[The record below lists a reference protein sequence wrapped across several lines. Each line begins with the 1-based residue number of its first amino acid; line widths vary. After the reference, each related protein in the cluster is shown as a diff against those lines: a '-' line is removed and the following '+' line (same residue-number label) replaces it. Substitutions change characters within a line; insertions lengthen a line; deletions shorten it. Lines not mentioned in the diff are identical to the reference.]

1 MATIA
6 LIFPGQGSQSP
17 GMLKE
22 LAAEYPAVQR
32 RFQEASDVLHLD
44 LWKIAQEDANNQL
57 DQTAITQPALL
68 AAGIA
73 CADVLRETCDI
84 NAEYMAGH
92 SLGEYTALCAA
103 GALPFAEAVQLVHMR
118 GKIMQ
123 EAAPPGVGAMAAV
136 LGLADEDVIGVCNRT
151 PGKVSA
157 ANFNAP
163 GQVVIAG
170 EKAAVEAA
178 VEAAKAAGAKRA
190 ITLPVSVPSHCEL
203 MRVAAGQFSLHLG
216 KIHWQTPNALIV
228 HNVDAKTHDSS
239 SGIEA
244 ILGAQLYQPVRWVE
258 CVQALAARGVN
269 LFIEAGPGKVLTG
282 LNKRIDK
289 TLRTVAFDHPD
300 SVAAVRQA
308 LSETP

>member
-22 LAAEYPAVQR
+22 LAAAYPVVQR
-32 RFQEASDVLHLD
+32 RFQEASDVLKLD
-44 LWKIAQEDANNQL
+44 LWQISQDETGSQL

-73 CADVLRETCDI
+73 CADILRDECGI
-84 NAEYMAGH
+84 NAPFMAGH

-103 GALPFAEAVQLVHMR
+103 GAMSFAEAIQLVHMR

-123 EAAPPGVGAMAAV
+123 EAVAPGAGAMAAI
-136 LGLADEDVIGVCNRT
+136 LGLADEDVISVCNRT

-157 ANFNAP
+157 ANFNSP

-170 EKAAVEAA
+170 ETAAVEAA

-190 ITLPVSVPSHCEL
+190 VTLAVSV
-203 MRVAAGQFSLHLG
+203 
-216 KIHWQTPNALIV
+216 HWQTPNAVII
-228 HNVDAKTHDSS
+228 HNVDAKTHDST
-239 SGIEA
+239 SGVEA
-244 ILGAQLYQPVRWVE
+244 ALGAQLYQPVRWVDCIE
-258 CVQALAARGVN
+258 ALAARGVN

>member
-22 LAAEYPAVQR
+22 LAAAYPVVQR
-32 RFQEASDVLHLD
+32 RFQEASDVLKLD
-44 LWKIAQEDANNQL
+44 LWQISQDETGSQL

-73 CADVLRETCDI
+73 CADILRDECGI
-84 NAEYMAGH
+84 NAPFMAGH

-103 GALPFAEAVQLVHMR
+103 RAMSFAEAIQLVHMR

-123 EAAPPGVGAMAAV
+123 EAVAPGAGAMAAI
-136 LGLADEDVIGVCNRT
+136 LGLADEDVISVCNRT

-157 ANFNAP
+157 ANFNSP

-170 EKAAVEAA
+170 ETAAVEAA
-178 VEAAKAAGAKRA
+178 R
-190 ITLPVSVPSHCEL
+190 
-203 MRVAAGQFSLHLG
+203 
-216 KIHWQTPNALIV
+216 
-228 HNVDAKTHDSS
+228 
-239 SGIEA
+239 
-244 ILGAQLYQPVRWVE
+244 GAQRYQPVRWVDCIE
-258 CVQALAARGVN
+258 ALAARGVN

-289 TLRTVAFDHPD
+289 TLRTIAFDHPD

>member
-22 LAAEYPAVQR
+22 LAVTYPVVQR
-32 RFQEASDVLHLD
+32 RFQEASDVLKLD
-44 LWKIAQEDANNQL
+44 LWQISQDETGSQL

-73 CADVLRETCDI
+73 CADILRDECGI
-84 NAEYMAGH
+84 NAPFMAGH

-103 GALPFAEAVQLVHMR
+103 GAMSFAEAIQLVHMR

-123 EAAPPGVGAMAAV
+123 EAVAPGAGAMAAI
-136 LGLADEDVIGVCNRT
+136 LGLADEDVISVCNRT

-157 ANFNAP
+157 ANFNSP

-170 EKAAVEAA
+170 E
-178 VEAAKAAGAKRA
+178 AKAVATAIENAKLAGAKRA
-190 ITLPVSVPSHCEL
+190 VPLAVSVPSHCEL
-203 MRVAAGQFSLHLG
+203 RAAAAQLSLHLN
-216 KIHWQTPNALIV
+216 KINWQPANATII
-228 HNVDAKTHDSS
+228 HNVDAKPRDTAT
-239 SGIEA
+239 GVEIA
-244 ILGAQLYQPVRWVE
+244 LGAQLYQPVRWVDCIE
-258 CVQALAARGVN
+258 ALAAHGAD

-282 LNKRIDK
+282 LNKRINK
-289 TLRTVAFDHPD
+289 NLRTIAFDHPD

-308 LSETP
+308 LETA

>member
-1 MATIA
+1 MTTIA
-6 LIFPGQGSQSP
+6 LIFPGQGSQSA

-22 LAAEYPAVQR
+22 LATVYHAVQR
-32 RFQEASDVLHLD
+32 RFVEASDILGLD
-44 LWKIAQEDANNQL
+44 LWRISQENPSGEL

-73 CADVLRETCDI
+73 CTDILHETCGI
-84 NAEYMAGH
+84 TASYMAGH

-103 GALPFAEAVQLVHMR
+103 GAMTFAEAIQLVHMR

-123 EAAPPGVGAMAAV
+123 EAVATGEGAMAAI
-136 LGLADEDVIGVCNRT
+136 LGLDDEDVISVCNRT

-157 ANFNAP
+157 ANFNSP

-170 EKAAVEAA
+170 E
-178 VEAAKAAGAKRA
+178 AKAVATAIENAKLAGAKRA
-190 ITLPVSVPSHCEL
+190 VPLTVSVPSHCEL
-203 MRVAAGQFSLHLG
+203 MRAAAAQLSLHLN
-216 KIHWQTPNALIV
+216 KINWQPANAVII
-228 HNVDAKTHDSS
+228 HNVDAKPRDTAT
-239 SGIEA
+239 GIEIA
-244 ILGAQLYQPVRWVE
+244 LGAQLYQPVRWVDCIE
-258 CVQALAARGVN
+258 ALAAHGAD

-289 TLRTVAFDHPD
+289 NLRTIAFEHPD

-308 LSETP
+308 LETA